1 MLNELLHDEL
11 RFLQTNRAFLGREFL
26 TWLWFRSET
35 QKHKLTIGKYGTF
48 HLYIDDKIVLSST
61 SGSVRENSL
70 KGGTPAYAFEAGSAL
85 GTGKLVNEA
94 KFILQDSEK
103 QWSFSIL
110 ADDLSLRGVRLPS
123 ISEADSHAHINQ
135 RIVYSQLLSNLIDEL
150 FKSFM
155 ELRISEQ
162 FNEELINIRE
172 WIENKVTI

>member
-26 TWLWFRSET
+26 TWLWFKSET
-35 QKHKLTIGKYGTF
+35 QNHKLTIGKYGVF

-94 KFILQDSEK
+94 KFILQDSER
-103 QWSFSIL
+103 QWSFSLL
-110 ADDLSLRGVRLPS
+110 ADDLSLRTVRLPT

-135 RIVYSQLLSNLIDEL
+135 RIAHSQLLSNLIDEL

-162 FNEELINIRE
+162 FYEELTKIRE

>member
-26 TWLWFRSET
+26 TWLWFKSET
-35 QKHKLTIGKYGTF
+35 QNHKLTIGKYGSF

-85 GTGKLVNEA
+85 GTGKLVHEA
-94 KFILQDSEK
+94 KFILQDSER
-103 QWSFSIL
+103 QWSFSL
-110 ADDLSLRGVRLPS
+110 LGDDLSLRTVRLPT
-123 ISEADSHAHINQ
+123 ISESDSHAHINQ
-135 RIVYSQLLSNLIDEL
+135 RIAYSQLLTNLIDEL

-155 ELRISEQ
+155 EIRISEQ
-162 FNEELINIRE
+162 FQEELVKIRE

>member
-1 MLNELLHDEL
+1 MLNELLHDEI

-26 TWLWFRSET
+26 TWLWFKSET
-35 QKHKLTIGKYGTF
+35 QNHKLAIGKYGVF

-85 GTGKLVNEA
+85 GTGKLVHEA
-94 KFILQDSEK
+94 KFILQDSER
-103 QWSFSIL
+103 QWSFSLL
-110 ADDLSLRGVRLPS
+110 ADDLSLRNVRLPA

-155 ELRISEQ
+155 ELRVSEQ
-162 FNEELINIRE
+162 FYVELTKIRE
-172 WIENKVTI
+172 WIENKATI